1 MARLTRNG
9 EEALLLLT
17 SDSFEGAGRLYHGR
31 LGSTVAYS
39 RISPGEADA
48 LRSFGWAFQ
57 ESPLAVP

>member
-1 MARLTRNG
+1 VARLTRNG